1 MCDYKTQKIV
11 NCKRHHVAS
20 SHNDTCIPLTIK
32 VGFSSITS
40 NDHPSNIAF
49 TSHKIMRL
57 LWFESFI
64 WLQYAKPNDV
74 HVDQYT
80 CMDNYDKTMW
90 HFVIMGGGGVFHL
103 SLIYVLL

>member
-64 WLQYAKPNDV
+64 WLQYAKPNGAKV
-74 HVDQYT
+74 
-80 CMDNYDKTMW
+80 KAW
-90 HFVIMGGGGVFHL
+90 
-103 SLIYVLL
+103 